1 MVPNSIDHGGQPN
14 MMNDN
19 IGRDNNIPQYSAQPL
34 RPTDSRDID
43 HKEFEAP
50 AYPIQYQRGRI
61 HDKVDVL
68 NGVSGLEHLS
78 NQLITERHSPSLNK
92 I

>member
-1 MVPNSIDHGGQPN
+1 MQQMAPNSMDHGGQPN

-19 IGRDNNIPQYSAQPL
+19 IGRDNNMPQYSAQPL

-50 AYPIQYQRGRI
+50 AYPIQY
-61 HDKVDVL
+61 
-68 NGVSGLEHLS
+68 
-78 NQLITERHSPSLNK
+78 
-92 I
+92 

>member
-1 MVPNSIDHGGQPN
+1 M
-14 MMNDN
+14 
-19 IGRDNNIPQYSAQPL
+19 
-34 RPTDSRDID
+34 DSRDNEL
-43 HKEFEAP
+43 KLFENASQENMP
-50 AYPIQYQRGRI
+50 FQRGRI

-78 NQLITERHSPSLNK
+78 NSLAQRKEAPATRNYGYGNGQLKTMQNSSIPTAQVPNSPIQTE

>member
-1 MVPNSIDHGGQPN
+1 MAPNSIDHGGQPN
-14 MMNDN
+14 MMSDN
-19 IGRDNNIPQYSAQPL
+19 IGRDNNMPQYSAQPL

-78 NQLITERHSPSLNK
+78 N
-92 I
+92 